1 MKSYNKLGSKFLQK
15 VGAKGCLRRFKDM
28 LRCFAVESTQ
38 HKKVEHA
45 HQFKQHHSSK
55 LRLTSQHEKVKS
67 LQFSLQN

>member
-45 HQFKQHHSSK
+45 
-55 LRLTSQHEKVKS
+55 
-67 LQFSLQN
+67 